1 MAPPWLT
8 APGRRALV
16 GLKVVVFLAALGP
29 LAWLGAG
36 FVTDQLGANPIE
48 ALTHSTGEWALRFL
62 LLSLALTP
70 LRLLS
75 GLTWPLRLRRML
87 GLYAFFYASLHLAC
101 YLWLDQ
107 FFDWPAIGR
116 DILKRPFITVG
127 FAAFVLLLPLA
138 ATSFKAAI
146 QALGG
151 RRWQALHRSVYAIAL
166 LSVMHFWWLVKRDI
180 REPLIYAA
188 LLATLLAI
196 RLASRRATQPG
207 ARKSL

>member
-1 MAPPWLT
+1 MRPAWLT
-8 APGRRALV
+8 APGPRTLLSLRI
-16 GLKVVVFLAALGP
+16 VVFVAALGP

-36 FVTDQLGANPIE
+36 FATDQLGANPIE

-75 GLTWPLRLRRML
+75 GLAWPMRLRRML

-116 DILKRPFITVG
+116 DIFKRPFITVG

-146 QALGG
+146 RALGG
-151 RRWQALHRSVYAIAL
+151 RRWQALHRSVYAIAV
-166 LSVMHFWWLVKRDI
+166 LSVIHFWWLVKRDI

-188 LLATLLAI
+188 LLAALFAI
-196 RLASRRATQPG
+196 RFISRLKA
-207 ARKSL
+207 ARSGL